1 MKCYNDAKMWY
12 LNSIIMQVCGRSTRQ
27 WLWRRL
33 FRHRQHLT
41 ELPHGHCQVWGIS
54 WILLKLY
61 SFGHFSLSFEHFTM
75 SGWRWRTR
83 LENQKRQKLFK
94 SDVSKI
100 LILKFRNVSSF
111 YEKCSILFELKTEN
125 MKICHRLLLKVGKY
139 LDFWNQ
145 NFTGDHCMK
154 SLFTFLLW
162 LPPDR
167 RGVVDRSK

>member
-1 MKCYNDAKMWY
+1 MQFYNVINHRQVFWLKAKQCGSTATLTQILPPRHLPGESNLKYINIYLIMKCYNDAKKWY

-27 WLWRRL
+27 WLRRRL

-54 WILLKLY
+54 WILLNFY

-100 LILKFRNVSSF
+100 LILKLRN
-111 YEKCSILFELKTEN
+111 ITH
-125 MKICHRLLLKVGKY
+125 I
-139 LDFWNQ
+139 
-145 NFTGDHCMK
+145 
-154 SLFTFLLW
+154 W
-162 LPPDR
+162 LEEFQVR
-167 RGVVDRSK
+167 CE